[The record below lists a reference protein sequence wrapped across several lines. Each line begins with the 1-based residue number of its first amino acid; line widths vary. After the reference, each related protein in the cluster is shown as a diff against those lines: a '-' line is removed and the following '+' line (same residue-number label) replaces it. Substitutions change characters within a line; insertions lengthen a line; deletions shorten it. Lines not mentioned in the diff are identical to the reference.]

1 MSKISNPVV
10 SDTFSTWLTAANKSY
25 SRLNQFAVSES
36 ALYANTITA
45 NVSLVMSGGAT
56 FKGQALD
63 SRFANTVNLA
73 LKASQADHL
82 AALANTNQYIA
93 SMSTDVQL
101 ANTNLAIAQLN
112 TNLLATNTAI
122 RLLNTNTQS
131 ALDTQEAKQASNL
144 ANTNSYI
151 ATQATAI
158 ADLQNGYNFTGAVGV
173 TGTLTANAVTID
185 HGDINITGSG
195 NRAINVNSATGGAS
209 IELGGA
215 TGAHVD
221 FKQPYSDD
229 LDMRIGSGATGG
241 YISTAGGVLNIQAN
255 TTYDRLQTYS
265 GNTQHQDNVYGS
277 YGSSGDMKLYHDTTN
292 SVIWNQ
298 TGELRA
304 RAAAFRITNGA
315 ENETMALFEENGA
328 ATLLYDNTTTFE
340 TTTNGVTVTGPD
352 AAAGTLN
359 YNQVIRNSDAYS
371 TTPAAGILFQ
381 AKYNSGGA
389 YADAGGISVVKENA
403 TDGEYGF
410 GLELHT
416 RANGASITRALKFD
430 GAGRS
435 IFYANTTHN
444 DNVRAFFGTSNDG
457 LEIYHD
463 GSDSHIKDSGTG
475 DLYISAS
482 DDLVLRTKAGAETAI
497 IANDDGA
504 VDLYYD
510 NVSKFVTTS
519 TGVQVKGN
527 ANAAIFSSATASG
540 ATTLDFATYAH
551 FHLILTGNLT
561 LSNPST
567 EVPGSSGLIFL
578 KQDGSGSRTLSL
590 GTDFEKA
597 GGGGFTLSTAAGATD
612 VIPYYVVSAGRI
624 LLGSIQRAMA

>member
-10 SDTFSTWLTAANKSY
+10 SDTFSTWLTSANKSY
-25 SRLNQFAVSES
+25 TRLNQFAVSES

-45 NVSLVMSGGAT
+45 NVSLVMSGSAT

-63 SRFANTVNLA
+63 ARFANTVNLA

-131 ALDTQEAKQASNL
+131 ALDTQEALEATHL
-144 ANTNSYI
+144 ANTNAYI

-195 NRAINVNSATGGAS
+195 NRAIMVNSATGGAS

-241 YISTAGGVLNIQAN
+241 YINTAGGVLNIQAN

-328 ATLLYDNTTTFE
+328 ATLLYDNTTKFE
-340 TTTNGVTVTGPD
+340 TISTGTKTTGEIYV
-352 AAAGTLN
+352 AGDTAT
-359 YNQVIRNSDAYS
+359 YD
-371 TTPAAGILFQ
+371 TTPNNGLNLYYESDTGLATIGT
-381 AKYNSGGA
+381 YSSGGGTA
-389 YADAGGISVVKENA
+389 LEIRTNAGG
-403 TDGEYGF
+403 
-410 GLELHT
+410 
-416 RANGASITRALKFD
+416 GASARALYFD
-430 GAGRS
+430 SAGRS
-435 IFYANTTHN
+435 TFSANTTHN